1 MSREWVD
8 TTYTSLRPQS
18 PGTLSS
24 GFRPGRIALVPV
36 ILPVSFDNIAR
47 LWAISAQTVQLL
59 LLKLDYSTYPELIL
73 TFNVC
78 MSV

>member
-18 PGTLSS
+18 PGTLSF
-24 GFRPGRIALVPV
+24 GFRPGRIALVPA
-36 ILPVSFDNIAR
+36 ILLVSFDNIAR

-59 LLKLDYSTYPELIL
+59 LKLDYSTYPEIIL
-73 TFNVC
+73 TFNVY
-78 MSV
+78 V